1 MDKPMIHR
9 RVNVKTTTKGVQ
21 YAEAT
26 FTMEGEDVDEIDYR
40 QQALAFFGWVDQCWP
55 PPVET

>member
-1 MDKPMIHR
+1 MIHR

-26 FTMEGEDVDEIDYR
+26 FSMDGEDVTDEDYKA
-40 QQALAFFGWVDQCWP
+40 QAIAFFAWMNEQWP

>member
-1 MDKPMIHR
+1 MIHR